1 MGKSVPKSLK
11 VKETKGGGISQRLMN
26 YFYAFVWRANLD
38 ADVDLTG
45 ALGKL

>member
-1 MGKSVPKSLK
+1 MEKAAPKSFK
-11 VKETKGGGISQRLMN
+11 VKETKGGGISERLMN
-26 YFYAFVWRANLD
+26 YAYAFVWRANSD